1 MKKTK
6 SIIKILITLLIIVSL
21 VGCSSERV
29 KVDNDK
35 IQIMTTLFPQY
46 DFAKQIVKDKG
57 EVSLLLPPGVEAHS
71 YEPTPQD
78 VVKIRKA
85 DVFIYTSEHMEPWAV
100 KMVEDIGSENLKVI
114 NLSEGLSLI
123 DIDHDDHDHDDD
135 HDDHDHEHVDG
146 KDPHTWL
153 DPVYAQQMVKNIME
167 GLIEVDGN
175 EAQYYRENAEKY
187 IKELK
192 ALDESFIEAFK
203 KTKTDTI
210 IYGGHFAFGYFTER
224 YHLNHI
230 SPYIGFSPNAEPTPN
245 RIIELIKTLE
255 QSEIKVIYYEEL
267 VDPKVATIISEET
280 GAKMLLLHGAHNISK
295 EELQSNIT
303 YVEIMRDNLEKLKE
317 GLGYEQ

>member
-1 MKKTK
+1 
-6 SIIKILITLLIIVSL
+6 
-21 VGCSSERV
+21 
-29 KVDNDK
+29 
-35 IQIMTTLFPQY
+35 
-46 DFAKQIVKDKG
+46 
-57 EVSLLLPPGVEAHS
+57 
-71 YEPTPQD
+71 
-78 VVKIRKA
+78 
-85 DVFIYTSEHMEPWAV
+85 
-100 KMVEDIGSENLKVI
+100 
-114 NLSEGLSLI
+114 
-123 DIDHDDHDHDDD
+123 
-135 HDDHDHEHVDG
+135 
-146 KDPHTWL
+146 
-153 DPVYAQQMVKNIME
+153 MVKNIME